1 MTTGFTSKRHY
12 KNDLNLLCQWCDERF
27 TATAFRLFCTHEC
40 KVEYYA
46 SLDRHLWT
54 DEEEQ
59 YIIDL
64 IGLYPMRE
72 IVRRV
77 KKWLTVKVPDS
88 HIKQKVEAIAQREE
102 MKLSDRVDNHSVGA
116 WARLLGNINELRIHR
131 WIAKGLKSRRSGKEH
146 MISHKSMVA
155 FAKANPSCFHSIER
169 QYLEWLFADELGWVD
184 IILSAKPVKAPTRP
198 VLCITSGKTYDS
210 LTKAERSEMISRDR
224 IKRSIVSGIPV
235 SNGSV
240 YMSFKWAD

>member
-1 MTTGFTSKRHY
+1 MTDCFTSKRH
-12 KNDLNLLCQWCDERF
+12 DRPLNLLCQQCDERF
-27 TATAFRLFCTHEC
+27 TNDRFRLFCSHEC

-46 SLDRHLWT
+46 ELDKHLWSK
-54 DEEEQ
+54 EEED
-59 YIIDL
+59 YIIGL
-64 IGLYPMRE
+64 IGLYPTRE
-72 IVRRV
+72 IVRRS
-77 KKWLTVKVPDS
+77 KNWLTVTVPES
-88 HIKQKVEAIAQREE
+88 HIKQKVEELARNEGLKIG
-102 MKLSDRVDNHSVGA
+102 DRTDNHSIGA

-155 FAKANPSCFHSIER
+155 FAKANPSCFHSIEQ

-198 VLCITSGKTYDS
+198 VFCITSGKTYDS

>member
-1 MTTGFTSKRHY
+1 MTDCFTSKRH
-12 KNDLNLLCQWCDERF
+12 DRPLNLLCQQCDERF
-27 TATAFRLFCTHEC
+27 TNDRFRLFCSHEC

-64 IGLYPMRE
+64 IGLYPTRE

-77 KKWLTVKVPDS
+77 KSWLTVKVPDS
-88 HIKQKVEAIAQREE
+88 HIKQKVEVLAQREE

-131 WIAKGLKSRRSGKEH
+131 WVAKGLKSRRSGKEH

-155 FAKANPSCFHSIER
+155 FAKANPSCFHSIEQ

-198 VLCITSGKTYDS
+198 VFCITSGKTYDS

-224 IKRSIVSGIPV
+224 IKRSIISGIPV